1 MHSRRYL
8 PIIVTLAVLVLVL
21 GTAPAYAQDGTLKI
35 KVKPKSGYTLVDGRP
50 MGQGNHKLSLSPG
63 EHEVGVYRYG
73 RKPHVETV
81 TITAGQTTNLSVTLE
96 HIPGTV
102 SGPWA
107 RIRLLVKPN
116 HTAVFLNGRTPDFL
130 IGCTGSTDGH
140 LFVGQELLVP
150 PGTHSIALALDGYNT
165 YTTEVTVQVN
175 QQAEIRH
182 TMQRGSGEQALS
194 AAALTIK
201 QNNKLAN
208 IGDRPRDQ
216 GEGNSMKAAVASLSA
231 RLTADPTQI
240 SCGDSS
246 RLSWSS
252 TEAARAE
259 ISGLGEVDAS
269 GEQLVNPTG
278 TTTYELTATGP
289 GGLQSASAT
298 VNVDSAIEASLSVS
312 PGEIRYRK
320 IGDKVV
326 EHGTAEVVWS
336 TTNADRVTIES
347 TREPE
352 NEVPASG
359 TRTVQ
364 PAPEQTDIGPVDET
378 VTGTLTATNNC
389 GGSESRTVAL
399 RITGSIE
406 ALPEVVLASVFFPTD
421 YPDQRNPGLG
431 LLSSQQQ
438 TLSSLADGFKSYL
451 EYDPDARL
459 VLEAHAD
466 QRASR
471 PYNQTL
477 SERRAARVKQFLVD
491 QGIASASI
499 ETTGLGEGQN
509 LERSTVRALEAQNP
523 NDPPRRRVRAR
534 YTDWLAHNRRVD
546 VVLRP
551 AGETST
557 RYYPHNADDSRIL
570 WQQPKPSRRR
580 IEEAQ

>member
-1 MHSRRYL
+1 
-8 PIIVTLAVLVLVL
+8 
-21 GTAPAYAQDGTLKI
+21 
-35 KVKPKSGYTLVDGRP
+35 
-50 MGQGNHKLSLSPG
+50 
-63 EHEVGVYRYG
+63 
-73 RKPHVETV
+73 
-81 TITAGQTTNLSVTLE
+81 
-96 HIPGTV
+96 
-102 SGPWA
+102 
-107 RIRLLVKPN
+107 
-116 HTAVFLNGRTPDFL
+116 
-130 IGCTGSTDGH
+130 
-140 LFVGQELLVP
+140 
-150 PGTHSIALALDGYNT
+150 
-165 YTTEVTVQVN
+165 
-175 QQAEIRH
+175 
-182 TMQRGSGEQALS
+182 MQRGSGEQALT

-208 IGDRPRDQ
+208 VGDRPRDQ

-231 RLTADPTQI
+231 RLSADPTQI

-259 ISGLGEVDAS
+259 ISGVGEVDAS
-269 GEQLVNPTG
+269 GEQLVKPIG
-278 TTTYELTATGP
+278 TTSYELTATGP
-289 GGLQSASAT
+289 GGLQSASAI

-347 TREPE
+347 TREPAE
-352 NEVPASG
+352 DEVPASG

-389 GGSESRTVAL
+389 GGSESRTAAL

-406 ALPEVVLASVFFPTD
+406 ALPEVVLASIFFPTD

-431 LLSSQQQ
+431 LLRSQQQ
-438 TLSSLADGFKSYL
+438 TLSSLADGFKGYL
-451 EYDPDARL
+451 EYDPDAHL

-466 QRASR
+466 QRSTR

-509 LERSTVRALEAQNP
+509 LERSTVRALEEQNP

>member
-8 PIIVTLAVLVLVL
+8 PIIATLAVLVLVL
-21 GTAPAYAQDGTLKI
+21 GTAPALAQDGTLKI

-50 MGQGNHKLSLSPG
+50 MGQGNRKLSLTPG

-81 TITAGQTTNLSVTLE
+81 TITAGQTTNLNVTLE
-96 HIPGTV
+96 SVPGTV

-116 HTAVFLNGRTPDFL
+116 QTAVFLNGRTPDFL

-150 PGTHSIALALDGYNT
+150 PGTHSIALALDGYTT
-165 YTTEVTVQVN
+165 YTTEVTVQAN

-182 TMQRGSGEQALS
+182 TMQRGSGEQALT
-194 AAALTIK
+194 AASLTIK

-208 IGDRPRDQ
+208 VGDRPRDQ
-216 GEGNSMKAAVASLSA
+216 GEGNSMKAAVSSLSA
-231 RLTADPTQI
+231 RLSADPTQI

-259 ISGLGEVDAS
+259 ISGVGEVDAS

-298 VNVDSAIEASLSVS
+298 VNVDSSIEASLSAS

-320 IGDKVV
+320 IGDRVV
-326 EHGTAEVVWS
+326 EHGTSEISW
-336 TTNADRVTIES
+336 TTSNADSVSIDPLGS
-347 TREPE
+347 
-352 NEVPASG
+352 VSAGG
-359 TRTVQ
+359 TRSVQ
-364 PAPEQTDIGPVDET
+364 PAPEQTETGPVSET
-378 VTGTLTATNNC
+378 INYALTAANNC
-389 GGSESRTVAL
+389 GSSESRTAAL

-406 ALPEVVLASVFFPTD
+406 PLPEVVLASVFFPTD
-421 YPDQRNPGLG
+421 YPDQRNPNLG
-431 LLSSQQQ
+431 LLRSQRQ

-466 QRASR
+466 QRHSR
-471 PYNQTL
+471 SYNQTL

-499 ETTGLGEGQN
+499 ETTVLGEGQN
-509 LERSTVRALEAQNP
+509 LERSTVRALEEQNP
-523 NDPPRRRVRAR
+523 NSPPRRRVRAR